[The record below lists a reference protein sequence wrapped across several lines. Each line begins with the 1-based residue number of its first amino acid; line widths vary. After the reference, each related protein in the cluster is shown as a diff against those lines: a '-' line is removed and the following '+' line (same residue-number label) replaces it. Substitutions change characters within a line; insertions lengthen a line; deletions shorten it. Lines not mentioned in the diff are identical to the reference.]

1 MDKQRV
7 IVVVGNDYLTSL
19 AKRLCE
25 QALGNSAL
33 IITGGE
39 TLHRDLLETGIS
51 MSECYM
57 VGRGIGVRRINP
69 EIMRSNN
76 LFYKGFRPDIMIWDD
91 CAEEVLP
98 PDRVKGPKGPRTKW
112 GKLK

>member
-7 IVVVGNDYLTSL
+7 ILVVGNDYLTSL

-33 IITGGE
+33 IITEGE
-39 TLHRDLLETGIS
+39 ALHRDLLETGNS
-51 MSECYM
+51 LSECYM
-57 VGRGIGVRRINP
+57 GARGIQVRRIDP
-69 EIMRSNN
+69 DIISSNRR
-76 LFYKGFRPDIMIWDD
+76 FYREFRPDVMIFDD